1 MYGKKL
7 AYGVK
12 IKFIIKK
19 FLYAQSIVEYF
30 RYYQP
35 EMIMPKKDSED
46 LNKSTEIA
54 YKWLVET
61 VKEYFPLVVFIGLI
75 LTGVFI
81 GLSRI

>member
-1 MYGKKL
+1 
-7 AYGVK
+7 
-12 IKFIIKK
+12 
-19 FLYAQSIVEYF
+19 
-30 RYYQP
+30 
-35 EMIMPKKDSED
+35 MPKKDSED

-61 VKEYFPLVVFIGLI
+61 VKEYFPLVAFIGLI